1 MTRGAC
7 PSLHAPMP
15 SGDGLLA
22 RMTIRSTVS
31 LETFGELCELAR
43 RHGNGVMEITARG
56 NLQIRGL
63 TPRSAD
69 AFAADV
75 MALGIARAG
84 GVPITIS
91 PLAGLEGAGTIDV
104 TPLAEKIAEAA
115 GATVLAPKV
124 SVVLDGGGQ
133 LHLDAMVADVRLVW
147 SEAAW
152 HVALAGDAA
161 RATWLGTIA
170 RGAAADAVMR
180 LLTVIAARGPS
191 ARASAVIS
199 AEGLAPFRHAVGDV
213 LCEAR
218 APPRRAPG
226 EPLGLHSLWAG
237 KAAQGLGLPFGHG
250 LSGTLKTLMAAA
262 RRAGSTG
269 LRLAPGR
276 ALLVLLDAPDQAEAV
291 CEAARDLGLIVRTD
305 DPRRAIVACPGAPA
319 CVSGEM
325 ATRDL
330 AATIAAAAAPLL
342 DGSIRVHLSGC
353 PKGCAHPL
361 PAALTV
367 VGRDGACGLV
377 FDGSAQESPATTI
390 TPQTLTALLSEL
402 AGQTRTQ
409 QTAMEQGGAARLAAA
424 IGVLRHPQ
432 ARHG

>member
-1 MTRGAC
+1 
-7 PSLHAPMP
+7 
-15 SGDGLLA
+15 
-22 RMTIRSTVS
+22 
-31 LETFGELCELAR
+31 
-43 RHGNGVMEITARG
+43 
-56 NLQIRGL
+56 
-63 TPRSAD
+63 
-69 AFAADV
+69 
-75 MALGIARAG
+75 
-84 GVPITIS
+84 
-91 PLAGLEGAGTIDV
+91 
-104 TPLAEKIAEAA
+104 
-115 GATVLAPKV
+115 
-124 SVVLDGGGQ
+124 
-133 LHLDAMVADVRLVW
+133 
-147 SEAAW
+147 
-152 HVALAGDAA
+152 
-161 RATWLGTIA
+161 
-170 RGAAADAVMR
+170 
-180 LLTVIAARGPS
+180 VIAARGPS

-218 APPRRAPG
+218 APPLRAPG

-262 RRAGSTG
+262 RLAGSTG

-291 CEAARDLGLIVRTD
+291 CEAARDFGLIVRTD

-377 FDGSAQESPATTI
+377 FDGSAQESPAATI